1 MTVIFGIGLEIRLA
15 FESAWVLASE
25 PKLRRPAWD
34 LHDPKLWGLG
44 SVQIVTSAPDFLG
57 FAWGLLDAVKNLEF
71 RRVSSYFVKV
81 GVSRVAWSWNLG
93 FGIWDLG
100 LPLGHGELGFGIWD
114 LGFGIRDMVSRS
126 G

>member
-1 MTVIFGIGLEIRLA
+1 MIPSFGV
-15 FESAWVLASE
+15 WVLS
-25 PKLRRPAWD
+25 KM
-34 LHDPKLWGLG
+34 
-44 SVQIVTSAPDFLG
+44 VTSAPDFLG

-114 LGFGIRDMVSRS
+114 LGFGIWDS
-126 G
+126 GYG